1 MAEKQSTGGLAQVE
15 DQYVSAI
22 LITHDGATWLS
33 EVVAA
38 LSSQKHPADQI
49 IAVDT
54 GSKDNSV
61 KLLSNSG
68 IAVIKKSRSTGF
80 GAAVSAAVAKLPK
93 GNLKDGEQEWI
104 WILHDDCAPDRYA
117 LAKLLEAVVSRPQ
130 VGIAGPKILGWY
142 DRKHILEV
150 GISITENGSR
160 WTGLEDREYD
170 QGQHNDVATVLA
182 VSTAGM
188 LIKRSLFEEL
198 GGFDPSLELFRDDID
213 LGWRAHIAGHS
224 VICVGEAIIYHAE
237 ASSSERRS
245 IDVKDA
251 ILHRPLLL
259 DRRNAAFVLLANSS
273 WWILPWVAIQLL
285 VTSLGR
291 SFIYLLAKLPGYAA
305 DEIAAIGLLI
315 FKPADLIKSRRYRKR
330 NRVLTPRVI
339 KPFIPPRGAQVR
351 AIIERVSSSILNAFK
366 PGKVDQPIKR
376 VKSYSEIGVI
386 DESFDEIDSFTIQ
399 RFSKI
404 KALIKQPLLLG
415 ILITF
420 TISLFYSR
428 NRFGSLSGGALAVAP
443 DSAVQLIASYVD
455 SWHLVGLGSSNQ
467 APVWQPII
475 GILSLITAGNPQI
488 FLALLMFLTPLILFI
503 LAYKTARS
511 YSLIN
516 YSSVFVA
523 FLYAFSPV
531 VLTSINQGRLGTI
544 AVGIFLPVLLQ
555 LLIKNKLVANLTWR
569 RAYLISFIA
578 GLASAFS
585 ELFLLGWVFIHFIF
599 ILNYYLSSTNWR
611 TYKWKEIL
619 DNLNNNEIKKRF
631 TILITPFLM
640 NLPIS
645 LSLITH
651 PITSLREP
659 GLSLASGDQLSVL
672 MFNPGGLT
680 SPPPIIFVPFLI
692 YLLVSLA
699 SIDQR
704 KPAAIS
710 LLTLLFAITL
720 SSYYIEGNSS
730 EAQRVWSG
738 PLIIFAQLLLL
749 LSVFAVGERLIPQLR
764 RSNFGFRHIASVLT
778 TVITIYSIIA
788 VTLWTTT
795 VGANSLVKTDQE
807 QVVPAFISDL
817 ANTNEKPKTL
827 VIRKNKEQLQYFI
840 TRGGDLQLGNADIAV
855 KTPEQVH
862 KVIVELVNGVGST
875 SSQVLGFYGIQY
887 IFMKDP
893 ADAGLLRTIDG
904 IGGFTRSSAT
914 KDGVVWK
921 VNNSLARVT
930 YQSNL
935 GKYFALNLTDRASTA
950 YVPGPGV
957 VILAEQFDKSWQ
969 LVLNGKIIKLEQNQ
983 FGQPIFKIPEAGNI
997 SLIHN
1002 GVSRR
1007 AWISL
1012 QLIIILT
1019 VIVLALPAGRKRR
1032 EVPLEELV

>member
-1 MAEKQSTGGLAQVE
+1 MAEKQSTGALAQVE
-15 DQYVSAI
+15 DQYVSAV

-38 LSSQKHPADQI
+38 LSSQKHPVDQI

-68 IAVIKKSRSTGF
+68 IEVIKKSRSTGF

-93 GNLKDGEQEWI
+93 DDLEDGVQEWL

-142 DRKHILEV
+142 DRKHILEA

-170 QGQHNDVATVLA
+170 QGQHNNVASVLA

-224 VICVGEAIIYHAE
+224 VICVGEAILYHAE

-273 WWILPWVAIQLL
+273 WWILPWVAVQLL

-351 AIIERVSSSILNAFK
+351 AIIERVSSSILNTFK
-366 PGKVDQPIKR
+366 PGKVDQSIKT
-376 VKSYSEIGVI
+376 VKSYSEIGII
-386 DESFDEIDSFTIQ
+386 DESFDEIDTFATQ

-404 KALIKQPLLLG
+404 KALIKQPLLSG
-415 ILITF
+415 VLITF
-420 TISLFYSR
+420 IISIFYSR

-443 DSAVQLIASYVD
+443 DSAMQLIASYID

-503 LAYKTARS
+503 LAYRTARS
-511 YSLIN
+511 YSLTN

-523 FLYAFSPV
+523 FLYALSPV
-531 VLTSINQGRLGTI
+531 VLASINQGRIGTI
-544 AVGIFLPVLLQ
+544 AVAILLPILLQ
-555 LLIKNKLVANLTWR
+555 LLIKDKFVANLSWR
-569 RAYLISFIA
+569 RIYLIAFIA

-585 ELFLLGWVFIHFIF
+585 ELFLLSWIVIHFIF
-599 ILNYYLSSTNWR
+599 ILNYYLSSTNWQA
-611 TYKWKEIL
+611 TKWKEIVN
-619 DNLNNNEIKKRF
+619 NLNNNEIKKRS
-631 TILITPFLM
+631 TLLITPFLM
-640 NLPIS
+640 NVPNS
-645 LSLITH
+645 LSLITN

-680 SPPPIIFVPFLI
+680 SPPLIIFAPFLI
-692 YLLVSLA
+692 YLLIALA
-699 SIDQR
+699 SIDQK
-704 KPAAIS
+704 KPAIIA
-710 LLTLLFAITL
+710 LLTILIAITL
-720 SSYYIEGNSS
+720 NSYYIEGNSS
-730 EAQRVWSG
+730 EAQRIWSG
-738 PLIIFAQLLLL
+738 PLILFAQLLVLL
-749 LSVFAVGERLIPQLR
+749 NVFAVGERLIPQLR
-764 RSNFGFRHIASVLT
+764 RSNFGLRHIASVLT
-778 TVITIYSIIA
+778 AVMTIYSIIA
-788 VTLWTTT
+788 VTVWATTM
-795 VGANSLVKTDQE
+795 GANSLVRTDQE

-827 VIRKNKEQLQYFI
+827 VIRKTNEQLQYFI
-840 TRGGDLQLGNADIAV
+840 TRGADLQLGNADIAV

-921 VNNSLARVT
+921 VDNSHARVT

-935 GKYFALNLTDRASTA
+935 GKYFALNLTERASTA

-969 LVLNGKIIKLEQNQ
+969 LLLNGKLVKLEQNQ
-983 FGQPIFKIPEAGNI
+983 FGQPIFKIPEAGDI
-997 SLIHN
+997 SLSHN

-1012 QLIIILT
+1012 QLIITLT
-1019 VIVLALPAGRKRR
+1019 VIILALPAGRKRR

>member
-1 MAEKQSTGGLAQVE
+1 
-15 DQYVSAI
+15 
-22 LITHDGATWLS
+22 
-33 EVVAA
+33 
-38 LSSQKHPADQI
+38 
-49 IAVDT
+49 
-54 GSKDNSV
+54 
-61 KLLSNSG
+61 
-68 IAVIKKSRSTGF
+68 
-80 GAAVSAAVAKLPK
+80 
-93 GNLKDGEQEWI
+93 
-104 WILHDDCAPDRYA
+104 
-117 LAKLLEAVVSRPQ
+117 
-130 VGIAGPKILGWY
+130 
-142 DRKHILEV
+142 
-150 GISITENGSR
+150 
-160 WTGLEDREYD
+160 
-170 QGQHNDVATVLA
+170 
-182 VSTAGM
+182 
-188 LIKRSLFEEL
+188 
-198 GGFDPSLELFRDDID
+198 
-213 LGWRAHIAGHS
+213 
-224 VICVGEAIIYHAE
+224 
-237 ASSSERRS
+237 
-245 IDVKDA
+245 
-251 ILHRPLLL
+251 
-259 DRRNAAFVLLANSS
+259 
-273 WWILPWVAIQLL
+273 
-285 VTSLGR
+285 
-291 SFIYLLAKLPGYAA
+291 
-305 DEIAAIGLLI
+305 
-315 FKPADLIKSRRYRKR
+315 
-330 NRVLTPRVI
+330 
-339 KPFIPPRGAQVR
+339 VR

-366 PGKVDQPIKR
+366 PRKVDQPIKK

-386 DESFDEIDSFTIQ
+386 DESFDEIDSFTTQ
-399 RFSKI
+399 RFNKI
-404 KALIKQPLLLG
+404 KALVKQPLLFGVLVT
-415 ILITF
+415 L
-420 TISLFYSR
+420 TISIFYSR

-443 DSAVQLIASYVD
+443 DSAMQLITSYVD

-488 FLALLMFLTPLILFI
+488 FLALLIFLTPLILFI
-503 LAYKTARS
+503 LAYRAARS
-511 YSLIN
+511 YALTN

-531 VLTSINQGRLGTI
+531 VLASINQGRLGTI
-544 AVGIFLPVLLQ
+544 AVAIFLPVLLQ
-555 LLIKNKLVANLTWR
+555 LLIKSKLVEDLTWR
-569 RAYLISFIA
+569 RTYLIALVA

-585 ELFLLGWVFIHFIF
+585 ELFLLGWVVIHFIF

-611 TYKWKEIL
+611 TYKRKEIL
-619 DNLNNNEIKKRF
+619 DNLSNNEIKKRF

-645 LSLITH
+645 LSLITN

-680 SPPPIIFVPFLI
+680 SPPLIVFAPFLI

-704 KPAAIS
+704 KPAVIS
-710 LLTLLFAITL
+710 LLALLSAITL

-730 EAQRVWSG
+730 ESQRVWSG

-764 RSNFGFRHIASVLT
+764 RSNFGYRHIASVLT
-778 TVITIYSIIA
+778 TFITIYSIIA

-840 TRGGDLQLGNADIAV
+840 SRGGDLQLGNADIAI

-921 VNNSLARVT
+921 VNNALARVT
-930 YQSNL
+930 YQSDL
-935 GKYFALNLTDRASTA
+935 GKYITLNSTDRASTA

-957 VILAEQFDKSWQ
+957 VFLAEQFDKSWQ
-969 LVLNGKIIKLEQNQ
+969 LLLNGKLIKLEQSQ
-983 FGQPIFKIPEAGNI
+983 FGVPVFKIPEAGDI

-1019 VIVLALPAGRKRR
+1019 VIVLVLPAGRKRR

>member
-1 MAEKQSTGGLAQVE
+1 VAEKQSTGALAQVE
-15 DQYVSAI
+15 DQFVSAI
-22 LITHDGATWLS
+22 LVTHDGATWLS

-38 LSSQKHPADQI
+38 LSSQKHHVDQI

-68 IAVIKKSRSTGF
+68 IEVIKKSRSTGF

-93 GNLKDGEQEWI
+93 DDLEDGVQEWL

-117 LAKLLEAVVSRPQ
+117 LAKLLEAVVTRPQ

-170 QGQHNDVATVLA
+170 QGQHNDVSSVLA

-291 SFIYLLAKLPGYAA
+291 SFVYLLAKLPGYAA

-315 FKPADLIKSRRYRKR
+315 FKPGDLIKSRRYRKK

-339 KPFIPPRGAQVR
+339 KPFIPPRGAQIR
-351 AIIERVSSSILNAFK
+351 AIIERVASSIFNAFK
-366 PGKVDQPIKR
+366 PGKVDEPIKK

-386 DESFDEIDSFTIQ
+386 DESFDEIDSYTTQ

-404 KALIKQPLLLG
+404 KALIKQPLLFGFL
-415 ILITF
+415 LTF
-420 TISLFYSR
+420 TISIFYSR

-443 DSAVQLIASYVD
+443 DSAMQLITSYVD

-488 FLALLMFLTPLILFI
+488 FLALLMFLTPTILFL
-503 LAYKTARS
+503 LAYRTARS
-511 YSLIN
+511 YSLSN

-531 VLTSINQGRLGTI
+531 VLASINQGRLGTI
-544 AVGIFLPVLLQ
+544 AVAICLPILLQ
-555 LLIKNKLVANLTWR
+555 NGN
-569 RAYLISFIA
+569 
-578 GLASAFS
+578 
-585 ELFLLGWVFIHFIF
+585 
-599 ILNYYLSSTNWR
+599 NWR
-611 TYKWKEIL
+611 TTKWREIL
-619 DNLNNNEIKKRF
+619 DNFNNNESKKR
-631 TILITPFLM
+631 TSLLLTPFLM

-651 PITSLREP
+651 PIASLREP

-672 MFNPGGLT
+672 IFNPGGL
-680 SPPPIIFVPFLI
+680 SAPPLFILAPFLI
-692 YLLVSLA
+692 YLLVTLA
-699 SIDQR
+699 STDQR
-704 KPAAIS
+704 KPAIIA
-710 LLTLLFAITL
+710 LLTLSVAITL

-730 EAQRVWSG
+730 GSQRVWSG
-738 PLIIFAQLLLL
+738 PLILFAQLLVL
-749 LSVFAVGERLIPQLR
+749 LSVFALGERLVPQLR
-764 RSNFGFRHIASVLT
+764 QSNFGFRHIASVIT

-827 VIRKNKEQLQYFI
+827 VIRKNNEQLQYFI
-840 TRGGDLQLGNADIAV
+840 TRGADLQLGNADIAV

-875 SSQVLGFYGIQY
+875 SSQVLGLYGIQY
-887 IFMKDP
+887 IFMKNP

-921 VNNSLARVT
+921 VNNALARVT
-930 YQSNL
+930 YQSDL
-935 GKYFALNLTDRASTA
+935 GKYITLNSTDKASTA

-957 VILAEQFDKSWQ
+957 VFLAEQFDKSWQ
-969 LVLNGKIIKLEQNQ
+969 LLLNGKQIKLEQNQ
-983 FGQPIFKIPEAGNI
+983 FGVPIFKIPEAGDI

-1012 QLIIILT
+1012 QLIIFLT

>member
-1 MAEKQSTGGLAQVE
+1 
-15 DQYVSAI
+15 
-22 LITHDGATWLS
+22 
-33 EVVAA
+33 
-38 LSSQKHPADQI
+38 
-49 IAVDT
+49 
-54 GSKDNSV
+54 
-61 KLLSNSG
+61 
-68 IAVIKKSRSTGF
+68 
-80 GAAVSAAVAKLPK
+80 
-93 GNLKDGEQEWI
+93 
-104 WILHDDCAPDRYA
+104 
-117 LAKLLEAVVSRPQ
+117 
-130 VGIAGPKILGWY
+130 
-142 DRKHILEV
+142 
-150 GISITENGSR
+150 
-160 WTGLEDREYD
+160 
-170 QGQHNDVATVLA
+170 
-182 VSTAGM
+182 
-188 LIKRSLFEEL
+188 
-198 GGFDPSLELFRDDID
+198 
-213 LGWRAHIAGHS
+213 
-224 VICVGEAIIYHAE
+224 
-237 ASSSERRS
+237 
-245 IDVKDA
+245 
-251 ILHRPLLL
+251 
-259 DRRNAAFVLLANSS
+259 
-273 WWILPWVAIQLL
+273 
-285 VTSLGR
+285 
-291 SFIYLLAKLPGYAA
+291 
-305 DEIAAIGLLI
+305 
-315 FKPADLIKSRRYRKR
+315 
-330 NRVLTPRVI
+330 
-339 KPFIPPRGAQVR
+339 
-351 AIIERVSSSILNAFK
+351 
-366 PGKVDQPIKR
+366 
-376 VKSYSEIGVI
+376 
-386 DESFDEIDSFTIQ
+386 
-399 RFSKI
+399 
-404 KALIKQPLLLG
+404 
-415 ILITF
+415 
-420 TISLFYSR
+420 
-428 NRFGSLSGGALAVAP
+428 
-443 DSAVQLIASYVD
+443 
-455 SWHLVGLGSSNQ
+455 
-467 APVWQPII
+467 
-475 GILSLITAGNPQI
+475 
-488 FLALLMFLTPLILFI
+488 MFLTPLILFI
-503 LAYKTARS
+503 LAYRAARS
-511 YSLIN
+511 YALTN

-544 AVGIFLPVLLQ
+544 AVAMFLPVLLQ
-555 LLIKNKLVANLTWR
+555 LLIKSKLVEHLTWR
-569 RAYLISFIA
+569 RTYLIALVA

-585 ELFLLGWVFIHFIF
+585 KLFLLGWIMIHFIF

-611 TYKWKEIL
+611 TYKWKEIQ

-631 TILITPFLM
+631 AILVTPFLM

-645 LSLITH
+645 LSLITN

-672 MFNPGGLT
+672 MFNPGGL
-680 SPPPIIFVPFLI
+680 SAPPLIIFAPFLI
-692 YLLVSLA
+692 YLLVSLI

-704 KPAAIS
+704 KPAIIAM
-710 LLTLLFAITL
+710 LTMFFAVTL

-778 TVITIYSIIA
+778 TVVTIYSIIA

-893 ADAGLLRTIDG
+893 ADAGLLRSIDG

-921 VNNSLARVT
+921 VNNALARVT

-935 GKYFALNLTDRASTA
+935 GKYFALNSTDRAATA

-969 LVLNGKIIKLEQNQ
+969 LLLNGKLIKLEQNQ
-983 FGQPIFKIPEAGNI
+983 FGVPIFQIPDKGDI

-1012 QLIIILT
+1012 QLIIVLT

>member
-1 MAEKQSTGGLAQVE
+1 
-15 DQYVSAI
+15 
-22 LITHDGATWLS
+22 
-33 EVVAA
+33 
-38 LSSQKHPADQI
+38 
-49 IAVDT
+49 
-54 GSKDNSV
+54 
-61 KLLSNSG
+61 
-68 IAVIKKSRSTGF
+68 
-80 GAAVSAAVAKLPK
+80 
-93 GNLKDGEQEWI
+93 
-104 WILHDDCAPDRYA
+104 
-117 LAKLLEAVVSRPQ
+117 
-130 VGIAGPKILGWY
+130 
-142 DRKHILEV
+142 
-150 GISITENGSR
+150 
-160 WTGLEDREYD
+160 
-170 QGQHNDVATVLA
+170 
-182 VSTAGM
+182 
-188 LIKRSLFEEL
+188 
-198 GGFDPSLELFRDDID
+198 
-213 LGWRAHIAGHS
+213 
-224 VICVGEAIIYHAE
+224 
-237 ASSSERRS
+237 
-245 IDVKDA
+245 
-251 ILHRPLLL
+251 
-259 DRRNAAFVLLANSS
+259 
-273 WWILPWVAIQLL
+273 
-285 VTSLGR
+285 
-291 SFIYLLAKLPGYAA
+291 
-305 DEIAAIGLLI
+305 
-315 FKPADLIKSRRYRKR
+315 
-330 NRVLTPRVI
+330 
-339 KPFIPPRGAQVR
+339 VR

-404 KALIKQPLLLG
+404 KALIKQPLLFG

-443 DSAVQLIASYVD
+443 DSAMQLITSYVN
-455 SWHLVGLGSSNQ
+455 SWHLVGLGSGNQ

-488 FLALLMFLTPLILFI
+488 FLALLMFLTPLILFT

-511 YSLIN
+511 YSLTN

-531 VLTSINQGRLGTI
+531 VLASINQGRLGTI
-544 AVGIFLPVLLQ
+544 AVAIFLPILLQ

-569 RAYLISFIA
+569 RTYLIALVA

-585 ELFLLGWVFIHFIF
+585 ELFLLGWIAIHFIF

-611 TYKWKEIL
+611 TRKWKEIL

-631 TILITPFLM
+631 TLLITPFLM

-680 SPPPIIFVPFLI
+680 SPPLIIFAPFLI

-704 KPAAIS
+704 KPAVIS

-764 RSNFGFRHIASVLT
+764 RSNFGFRHIALVLT
-778 TVITIYSIIA
+778 TFITIYSIIA
-788 VTLWTTT
+788 VTLWATTI
-795 VGANSLVKTDQE
+795 GANSLLKTDQE

-817 ANTNEKPKTL
+817 ANTDEKPKTL
-827 VIRKNKEQLQYFI
+827 VIRKNEEQLQYFI
-840 TRGGDLQLGNADIAV
+840 TRGGDLQLGNADIAI

-921 VNNSLARVT
+921 VDNSHARVT

-935 GKYFALNLTDRASTA
+935 GKYFALNSTDRESTA

-969 LVLNGKIIKLEQNQ
+969 LLLNGKLIKLEQNQ
-983 FGQPIFKIPEAGNI
+983 FGVPIFKIPEAGDI

-1012 QLIIILT
+1012 QLVIILT
-1019 VIVLALPAGRKRR
+1019 VTVLALPAGRKRR

>member
-1 MAEKQSTGGLAQVE
+1 
-15 DQYVSAI
+15 
-22 LITHDGATWLS
+22 
-33 EVVAA
+33 
-38 LSSQKHPADQI
+38 
-49 IAVDT
+49 
-54 GSKDNSV
+54 
-61 KLLSNSG
+61 
-68 IAVIKKSRSTGF
+68 
-80 GAAVSAAVAKLPK
+80 
-93 GNLKDGEQEWI
+93 
-104 WILHDDCAPDRYA
+104 
-117 LAKLLEAVVSRPQ
+117 
-130 VGIAGPKILGWY
+130 
-142 DRKHILEV
+142 
-150 GISITENGSR
+150 
-160 WTGLEDREYD
+160 
-170 QGQHNDVATVLA
+170 
-182 VSTAGM
+182 
-188 LIKRSLFEEL
+188 
-198 GGFDPSLELFRDDID
+198 
-213 LGWRAHIAGHS
+213 
-224 VICVGEAIIYHAE
+224 
-237 ASSSERRS
+237 
-245 IDVKDA
+245 
-251 ILHRPLLL
+251 
-259 DRRNAAFVLLANSS
+259 
-273 WWILPWVAIQLL
+273 
-285 VTSLGR
+285 
-291 SFIYLLAKLPGYAA
+291 
-305 DEIAAIGLLI
+305 
-315 FKPADLIKSRRYRKR
+315 
-330 NRVLTPRVI
+330 
-339 KPFIPPRGAQVR
+339 
-351 AIIERVSSSILNAFK
+351 
-366 PGKVDQPIKR
+366 
-376 VKSYSEIGVI
+376 
-386 DESFDEIDSFTIQ
+386 
-399 RFSKI
+399 
-404 KALIKQPLLLG
+404 
-415 ILITF
+415 
-420 TISLFYSR
+420 
-428 NRFGSLSGGALAVAP
+428 
-443 DSAVQLIASYVD
+443 
-455 SWHLVGLGSSNQ
+455 LGSSNQ

-511 YSLIN
+511 YSLTN

-531 VLTSINQGRLGTI
+531 VLASINQGRLGTI
-544 AVGIFLPVLLQ
+544 AVAIFLPVLLQ
-555 LLIKNKLVANLTWR
+555 LLIKNKLVEDLTWR
-569 RAYLISFIA
+569 RTYLIALVA

-585 ELFLLGWVFIHFIF
+585 ELFLLGWVVIHFIF

-619 DNLNNNEIKKRF
+619 DNLNNNEIKKRS
-631 TILITPFLM
+631 TMLITPFLM

-680 SPPPIIFVPFLI
+680 SPPLIIFAPFLI

-704 KPAAIS
+704 KPAVIA

-778 TVITIYSIIA
+778 TFITIYSIIA
-788 VTLWTTT
+788 VTFWATTI
-795 VGANSLVKTDQE
+795 GANSLLKTDQE

-817 ANTNEKPKTL
+817 ANTDEKPKTL
-827 VIRKNKEQLQYFI
+827 VIRKNEEQLQYFI
-840 TRGGDLQLGNADIAV
+840 TRGGDLQLGNADIAI

-921 VNNSLARVT
+921 VDNSHARVT

-935 GKYFALNLTDRASTA
+935 GKYFALNSTDRAATA

-969 LVLNGKIIKLEQNQ
+969 LLLNGKLIKLEQNQ
-983 FGQPIFKIPEAGNI
+983 FGVPIFKIPEAGDI

>member
-1 MAEKQSTGGLAQVE
+1 
-15 DQYVSAI
+15 
-22 LITHDGATWLS
+22 
-33 EVVAA
+33 
-38 LSSQKHPADQI
+38 
-49 IAVDT
+49 
-54 GSKDNSV
+54 
-61 KLLSNSG
+61 
-68 IAVIKKSRSTGF
+68 
-80 GAAVSAAVAKLPK
+80 
-93 GNLKDGEQEWI
+93 
-104 WILHDDCAPDRYA
+104 
-117 LAKLLEAVVSRPQ
+117 
-130 VGIAGPKILGWY
+130 
-142 DRKHILEV
+142 
-150 GISITENGSR
+150 
-160 WTGLEDREYD
+160 
-170 QGQHNDVATVLA
+170 
-182 VSTAGM
+182 M

-315 FKPADLIKSRRYRKR
+315 FKPADLIKSRRYRKK

-386 DESFDEIDSFTIQ
+386 DESFDEIDSFTTQ

-404 KALIKQPLLLG
+404 KALIKQPLLFG

-511 YSLIN
+511 YSLTN

-544 AVGIFLPVLLQ
+544 AVAILLPVLLQ
-555 LLIKNKLVANLTWR
+555 LLIKNKLVADLTWR
-569 RAYLISFIA
+569 RTYLISLVA

-585 ELFLLGWVFIHFIF
+585 ELFLLGWIAIHFIF

-611 TYKWKEIL
+611 THKRKEIL

-631 TILITPFLM
+631 TLLITPFLM

-680 SPPPIIFVPFLI
+680 SPPLIIFAPFLI

-704 KPAAIS
+704 KPAVIA

-749 LSVFAVGERLIPQLR
+749 LSVFSVGERLIPQLR

-778 TVITIYSIIA
+778 TFITIYSIIA
-788 VTLWTTT
+788 VTSWATTI
-795 VGANSLVKTDQE
+795 GANSLLKTDQE

-817 ANTNEKPKTL
+817 ANTDEKPKTL
-827 VIRKNKEQLQYFI
+827 VIRKNEEQLQYFI
-840 TRGGDLQLGNADIAV
+840 TRGGDLQLGNADIAI

-921 VNNSLARVT
+921 VDNSHARVT

-935 GKYFALNLTDRASTA
+935 GKYFALNSTDRAATA

-969 LVLNGKIIKLEQNQ
+969 LLLNGKLIKLEQNQ
-983 FGQPIFKIPEAGNI
+983 FGVPIFKIPEAGDI